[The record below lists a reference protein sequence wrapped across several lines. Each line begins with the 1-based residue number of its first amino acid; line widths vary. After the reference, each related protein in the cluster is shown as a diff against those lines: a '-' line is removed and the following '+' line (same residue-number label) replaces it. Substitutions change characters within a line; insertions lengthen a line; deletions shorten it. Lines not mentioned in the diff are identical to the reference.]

1 MSSFPISGMC
11 ALCHQ
16 VRELRDSHLVPKAL
30 YRLTRLKARGAADPV
45 IVTSTIRRQ
54 TSFQARKHLLCGDC
68 EARFDRNGEN
78 WVMRHCYRG
87 YDRFRLRDLLG
98 KTKPIYTDEDEELV
112 VYDASGVAGMSIEK
126 MVYFAVS
133 VFWRASVCDWE
144 SSGQPYAPISLGT
157 RYQEQV
163 RQFLLGEADFP
174 QNAARMLVVS
184 QLPRPHV
191 TFSFPYTT
199 RLETRH
205 AHTLH
210 IPGLTFQLSLGAQN
224 DPGTNETC
232 IVRSAWHPI
241 LVCHA
246 GDARVQQ
253 SILRLMGKTAPS
265 WGKYPLVN
273 GVV

>member
-1 MSSFPISGMC
+1 MSPVPITDTC

-30 YRLTRLKARGAADPV
+30 YRLTRLKTRGTADPV
-45 IVTSTIRRQ
+45 IVTSKVRRP
-54 TSFQARKHLLCGDC
+54 TSFQARKHLLCADC
-68 EARFDRNGEN
+68 EARFDRNGED

-87 YDRFRLRDLLG
+87 YDRFRLRKLLG
-98 KTKPIYTDEDEELV
+98 GSKAIYTDANDELV
-112 VYDASGVAGMSIEK
+112 VYDASAVAGMSIEK

-144 SSGQPYAPISLGT
+144 SSGQPYAAISLGA

-163 RQFLLGEADFP
+163 RRFLLGQADFL
-174 QNAARMLVVS
+174 QNAALMLVVS

-224 DPGTNETC
+224 DPGTTETC
-232 IVRSAWHPI
+232 VVRSAWHPI
-241 LVCHA
+241 LVCQA

-253 SILRLMGKTAPS
+253 SILRLMGKTAPA